1 MRLRRR
7 RQQRAAWLCVLDRKF
22 DDGGYGRLD
31 GRKGI
36 RALTTAIAG
45 DLRAVCSHRSRR
57 GIIGDKPV
65 FPAVGLPTL
74 WHGCRMRVD

>member
-22 DDGGYGRLD
+22 DDGGHGRLD
-31 GRKGI
+31 GYKGI
-36 RALTTAIAG
+36 RALTTAIAR
-45 DLRAVCSHRSRR
+45 DLRAVCSHKSRR
-57 GIIGDKPV
+57 GIIGGKPV

-74 WHGCRMRVD
+74 